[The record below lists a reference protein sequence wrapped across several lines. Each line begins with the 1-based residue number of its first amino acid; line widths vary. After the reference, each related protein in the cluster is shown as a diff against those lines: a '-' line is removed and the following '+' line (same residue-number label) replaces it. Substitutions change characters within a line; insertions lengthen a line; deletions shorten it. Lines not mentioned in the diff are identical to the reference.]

1 VYKSKVALVAVAVI
15 LPFLCVSSLFAQS
28 PAATHNVVLIVADG
42 LRWQEV
48 FTGAD
53 PTLMDVEHGGLWVK
67 PDALKHDFW
76 RDDVNE
82 RRTVL
87 LPFIWSM
94 VAKQGQIFGNQ
105 TKGSVARVTNS
116 MHFSYPGYNEML
128 TGAPDSRIDTNDFGP
143 NPNVTVF
150 EWLNRKPEFQGQ
162 VAAFATW
169 VRFKD
174 IFNIERSKLAVQAG
188 WDLPYHGM
196 LTERQRT
203 VNEFYATT
211 AKFWDE
217 NAPNNFLQGPLLD
230 FVHAKEPRLLFVAY
244 GETDIWAHAGRYDLV
259 LQSAQQ
265 FDGFVKDLWDTM
277 QAMPGY
283 RGRTTF
289 IVTADHGRGSGLT
302 AWKEHGA
309 APELR
314 GSENIW
320 IAVIGPD
327 TPPLG
332 ERSDVGEVTQSQ
344 IAATVACFLSRD
356 YRHEVPAA
364 ASAIVE
370 VLPKSAP
377 CRSGG
382 PSRE

>member
-1 VYKSKVALVAVAVI
+1 VHRTVGIAAVMAGLLALALVVRAE
-15 LPFLCVSSLFAQS
+15 
-28 PAATHNVVLIVADG
+28 PAPATRNVVLIVSDG

-53 PTLMDVEHGGLWVK
+53 PTLMDVEHGGIWVK
-67 PDALKHDFW
+67 PEQFKHDFW
-76 RDDVNE
+76 RDDVDA
-82 RRTVL
+82 RRHVL
-87 LPFIWSM
+87 MPFLWDS

-105 TKGSVARVTNS
+105 MKGSVARVTNS

-128 TGAPDSRIDTNDFGP
+128 TGAPDPRIDTNDFGP

-150 EWLNRKPEFQGQ
+150 EWLNRKREWKGR
-162 VAAFATW
+162 VAAFTTW

-174 IFNIERSKLAVQAG
+174 IFNIERSKLTVQAG
-188 WDLPYHGM
+188 WDPPYSGK

-211 AKFWDE
+211 TQFWDE

-230 FVHAKEPRLLFVAY
+230 FVRARKPRLLFVAY

-265 FDGFVKDLWDTM
+265 FDGFVKELWVTM
-277 QAMPGY
+277 QAMPEY
-283 RGRTTF
+283 RGNTTF
-289 IVTADHGRGSGLT
+289 ILTADHGRGSGLT

-320 IAVIGPD
+320 VAVIGPD
-327 TPPLG
+327 TPPIG
-332 ERSDVGEVTQSQ
+332 ERTNVGEVTQSE
-344 IAATVACFLSRD
+344 IAATVACFLGAD
-356 YRHEVPAA
+356 FRHEVETAA
-364 ASAIVE
+364 APIAD
-370 VLPKSAP
+370 VLPKTAP
-377 CRSGG
+377 CR
-382 PSRE
+382 PAH